1 MSKGGGASEVE
12 VGEKKDR
19 YDDALN
25 ATRAA
30 VEEGILPGGGTA
42 LLKASLMLSTGTPGA
57 QGSSPVDLF
66 LRLNEAASF
75 IRRALDGD
83 DDSSDSD
90 DSTGSESDSDG
101 LLGHSSSSSSSS
113 SRGGSARQRKRHVL
127 INCKTESRACLVVCA
142 YLMSVR
148 RMSPSQ
154 AYGLLEKGS
163 VFADSLFSH
172 ECLTDLR
179 CFLSSASAV

>member
-1 MSKGGGASEVE
+1 MAPSKLGLEVIY
-12 VGEKKDR
+12 DSD
-19 YDDALN
+19 DDA
-25 ATRAA
+25 
-30 VEEGILPGGGTA
+30 E
-42 LLKASLMLSTGTPGA
+42 KAEPSFLQLAGVKHYHIAA

-172 ECLTDLR
+172 ECLTY
-179 CFLSSASAV
+179 